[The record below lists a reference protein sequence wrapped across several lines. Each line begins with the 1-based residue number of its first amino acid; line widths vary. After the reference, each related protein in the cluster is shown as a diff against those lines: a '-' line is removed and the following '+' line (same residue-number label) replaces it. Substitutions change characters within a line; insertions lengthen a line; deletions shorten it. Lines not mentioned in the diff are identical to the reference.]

1 MTDRISLGQLYPH
14 SVHSSIHRA
23 PGHKPAVSAPRLNT
37 SFQELLDKQSVK
49 FSHHAETRLK
59 QRGINIGPDQLSK
72 LANAVDKAAAKGAN
86 DSLILMGNL
95 ALIVNIHN
103 RTVVT
108 AMDQASMKNNV
119 FTDIDSAIIV
129 MP

>member
-1 MTDRISLGQLYPH
+1 MNDRISIGQLYPH
-14 SVHSSIHRA
+14 SVH
-23 PGHKPAVSAPRLNT
+23 PTLHKKTGSQTAANAQKPDTR
-37 SFQELLDKQSVK
+37 FQELLDKQSIR
-49 FSHHAETRLK
+49 FSHHAEMRLK
-59 QRGINIGPDQLSK
+59 QRGINIGPEQLSK

-95 ALIVNIHN
+95 ALIVSIDN

-119 FTDIDSAIIV
+119 FTDIDSAIV
-129 MP
+129 VTP